1 MIVDSHAHL
10 KHGDAGHTEYS
21 PEQIIATMDAAGID
35 RAVVFAICT
44 TPERAIELARAAA
57 ERFPARLIPYAYGLP
72 SYSGNVL
79 RLIERAVREFGFKG
93 IKIHAGECTLGEY
106 VSDPIFA
113 LAGDLG
119 VPCLVDCI
127 GNCAA
132 MERVATRFPQT
143 RIIVAHL
150 GLYLATDARVINDFI
165 ALAERRSNVLLDV
178 SGVVQTW
185 KIREAVQRIG
195 ASRIVWGTDGP
206 HPCPDTATFA
216 RDELAKVRA
225 LRLAPADE
233 EAVLGGSIVR
243 LLGLGSV

>member
-1 MIVDSHAHL
+1 MIVDAHAHL
-10 KHGDAGHTEYS
+10 KHGDAGHTEYL
-21 PEQIIATMDAAGID
+21 PQQIIATMDAAGID

-44 TPERAIELARAAA
+44 TPELAIEMARAAA
-57 ERFPARLIPYAYGLP
+57 EQFPARLIPFAYGLP

-119 VPCLVDCI
+119 VPCLVDCC
-127 GNCAA
+127 GQCPA
-132 MERVATRFPQT
+132 MERVAEKFPQT

-150 GLYLATDARVINDFI
+150 GQYLATDVRVIDNFI
-165 ALAERRSNVLLDV
+165 AMAERRPNVLLDV
-178 SGVVQTW
+178 SGVVQSW

-195 ASRIVWGTDGP
+195 ASRVIWGTDGP

-216 RDELAKVRA
+216 RDELAKVRQ
-225 LRLAPADE
+225 LKLPPADE
-233 EAVLGGSIVR
+233 EAVLGGSIAR
-243 LLGLGSV
+243 LLGPGST